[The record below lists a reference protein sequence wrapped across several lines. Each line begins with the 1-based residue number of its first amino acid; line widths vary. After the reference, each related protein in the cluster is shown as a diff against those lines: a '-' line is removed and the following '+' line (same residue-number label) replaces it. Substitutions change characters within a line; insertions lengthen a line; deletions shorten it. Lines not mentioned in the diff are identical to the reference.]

1 MGQKIHP
8 TGFRIAITEQW
19 RSRWYANKKDFSKY
33 LIEDHKIRKF
43 IRKEWQFAAIPK
55 VEIERTGE
63 LVTVFVHTARPGVL
77 IGKKGTK
84 VDEFRMELEKLT
96 GKPVRMKIIE
106 IHRPEMEAN
115 LVAEAVAEQLGKR
128 INYRRA
134 LKKVADTSIAAG
146 AKGIKIR
153 VSGRLQGADMS
164 RVGNYPQGPRAVHHT
179 AGASSTTASRSRA
192 TKYGTLG
199 CKVWI
204 FKRRVRPRRDHQR
217 PAARPHR
224 QRTAE
229 CPSQTGPVVQH
240 NRMLVT
246 DCLSRV

>member
-1 MGQKIHP
+1 MGQKVHP

-19 RSRWYANKKDFSKY
+19 RSRWYANKKDFAKN
-33 LIEDHKIRKF
+33 LIEDQKIRKF
-43 IRKEWQFAAIPK
+43 IKKQWQFAAIPK

-84 VDEFRMELEKLT
+84 VDEFRQELEKLT

-134 LKKVADTSIAAG
+134 LKKVADTSMAAG

-153 VSGRLQGADMS
+153 VAGRLQGAEMS
-164 RVGNYPQGPRAVHHT
+164 RVGNFRKGRVPCGTLRAQVDYGF
-179 AGASSTTASRSRA
+179 AIAA

-204 FKRRVRPRRDHQR
+204 FKGEYGPGETTNGLLPVRPLTDR
-217 PAARPHR
+217 PAG
-224 QRTAE
+224 
-229 CPSQTGPVVQH
+229 S
-240 NRMLVT
+240 
-246 DCLSRV
+246 

>member
-1 MGQKIHP
+1 MGQKVRP
-8 TGFRIAITEQW
+8 TGFRVGIMTDW
-19 RSRWYANKKDFSKY
+19 LSRWFANKQDFAE
-33 LIEDHKIRKF
+33 LLVEDQKIRRF

-84 VDEFRMELEKLT
+84 VDEFRQELEKLT

-106 IHRPEMEAN
+106 IHRPELEAT
-115 LVAEAVAEQLGKR
+115 LVADAIAEQIVKR

-134 LKKVADTSIAAG
+134 LKKAADASTAAG

-153 VSGRLQGADMS
+153 VAGRLQGAEMS
-164 RVGNYPQGPRAVHHT
+164 RVGNYRKGRVPCGTLRAQVDYGF
-179 AGASSTTASRSRA
+179 AVCP

-204 FKRRVRPRRDHQR
+204 FKGEYGPGETTNGLLPVRPATER
-217 PAARPHR
+217 P
-224 QRTAE
+224 
-229 CPSQTGPVVQH
+229 TG
-240 NRMLVT
+240 
-246 DCLSRV
+246 